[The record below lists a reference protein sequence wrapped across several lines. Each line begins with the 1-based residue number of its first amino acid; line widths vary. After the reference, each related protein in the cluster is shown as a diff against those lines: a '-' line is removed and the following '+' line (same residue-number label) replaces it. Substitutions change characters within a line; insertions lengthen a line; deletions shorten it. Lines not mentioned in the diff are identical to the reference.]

1 MGIASTTLKEYIAD
15 YKDQQLKLTDYF
27 TFEWLN
33 DESNDIYIK
42 TIEENILSKHTNFL
56 STNKTKVT
64 ITDDEY
70 RKYRCNAHWLSQDVY
85 GTTELWFLI
94 LHANELYSE
103 SEFNTKEFYIY
114 SKSVLDKLSEIISVE
129 EDDIN
134 NNRASI
140 TSQETKLK
148 KKYG

>member
-1 MGIASTTLKEYIAD
+1 MGLASTTLKDYIED
-15 YKDQQLKLTDYF
+15 YKDQPLKITDYF
-27 TFEWLN
+27 TFEWLMDTTN
-33 DESNDIYIK
+33 DTYIK

-56 STNKTKVT
+56 ETTKSK
-64 ITDDEY
+64 IKLSDEEY

-103 SEFNTKEFYIY
+103 SEFNTKEFYLY
-114 SKSVLDKLSEIISVE
+114 DKSVLNKLSEIISVE
-129 EDDIN
+129 EDDMN

-140 TSQETKLK
+140 TSQETSIK
-148 KKYG
+148 KKFE